1 MYCVQTERGFCDC
14 GQCKCTENWSGPSC
28 SCSRDL
34 KGCTKNGVRL
44 TLSSLD
50 YLLTL
55 KVFVAST
62 LHFAGAFIVNNK
74 EKYEGT
80 RSIGATLLGW
90 NASLSQVTPGYF

>member
-1 MYCVQTERGFCDC
+1 MYSVPTERGFCDC

-34 KGCTKNGVRL
+34 EGCTKNGVRL
-44 TLSSLD
+44 TLLD
-50 YLLTL
+50 CLV
-55 KVFVAST
+55 KVFLTST
-62 LHFAGAFIVNNK
+62 LSFAVTFNVNNK

-80 RSIGATLLGW
+80 RSIGPTLLGW